1 MKKIGYRTHKPKI
14 YIGTD
19 HAGFVM
25 KAKLIPYIKSLGY
38 EVIDCGAYR
47 YDDLDDY
54 PDFIH
59 PVAKAVSMNAGHVLG
74 IILGGSGQG
83 EAIVANRF
91 PNVRAIV
98 YYGRGGVFKDALLTV
113 KLGRLHNDSNIL
125 SLGARMISLSDAKR
139 AVRVWLET
147 EFSKGDRHVRRV
159 KKIEMISKLIKH
171 NDQFE

>member
-1 MKKIGYRTHKPKI
+1 MKKVGYRTHKPQI

-25 KAKLIPYIKSLGY
+25 KTKLIPFIQKLGY

-59 PVAKAVSMNAGHVLG
+59 PVAKAVSLNPKNILG

-83 EAIVANRF
+83 EAIVANKF

-98 YYGRGGVFKDALLTV
+98 YYGRGGIFKDALLTI
-113 KLGRLHNDSNIL
+113 KLGRFHNDSNVL
-125 SLGARMISLSDAKR
+125 SLGARMLDFRDAKR
-139 AVRVWLET
+139 AVKTWLST
-147 EFSKGDRHVRRV
+147 DFSNGERHVRRI

-171 NDQFE
+171 NNQYD